1 MPQSPAQ
8 LVPDAPA
15 TPPAGD
21 TPDWT
26 GFADT
31 VAAVEHEHGVLPLL
45 GLFDTDPEGL
55 AAGVRAGRLRASLGL
70 FTANARFSAA
80 AAPLTGVRR
89 AGHVALSGR
98 VRYGDPRAEVTVAA
112 VRLEEELR
120 LVLLAHTLPGVRHGP
135 YGERGWLLVDDA
147 RLSSAVLSRPVSLAP
162 AGGLAAPLDTCAWHV
177 ARHAAHFSARLLADL
192 RRRLA
197 ATGAGKDALS
207 TSQYTAHEISRL
219 EIEVSLAAAAADHG
233 PGFRTEGPG
242 GQAVGAVLLACGDVL
257 RRTHALV
264 AELEAELGLPD
275 GPRGAGE
282 VSRALAHGLLGG
294 RRMAEGELA
303 HRMGLTTETVRLA
316 ERAET
321 TKTAG
326 VAETTGVIET
336 TGVTE
341 TAGVVAR

>member
-1 MPQSPAQ
+1 MTQSPAL

-45 GLFDTDPEGL
+45 GLFDADPEGL
-55 AAGVRAGRLRASLGL
+55 ATGIRTGRLRASLGL

-80 AAPLTGVRR
+80 AAPLTAVRR

-112 VRLEEELR
+112 VRLEGELR
-120 LVLLAHTLPGVRHGP
+120 LVLLAHTLPGVRRHGP
-135 YGERGWLLVDDA
+135 HGERGWLLVDDA

-275 GPRGAGE
+275 GPLGAGE

-303 HRMGLTTETVRLA
+303 RRMGLT
-316 ERAET
+316 AET
-321 TKTAG
+321 
-326 VAETTGVIET
+326 AETA
-336 TGVTE
+336 GVTE
-341 TAGVVAR
+341 TAGGAERTESAETAGVAAR